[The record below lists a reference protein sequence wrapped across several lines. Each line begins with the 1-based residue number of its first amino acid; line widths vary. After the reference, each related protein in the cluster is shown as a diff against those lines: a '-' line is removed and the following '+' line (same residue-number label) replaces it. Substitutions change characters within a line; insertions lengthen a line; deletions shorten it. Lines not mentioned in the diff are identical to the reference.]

1 MSNGNEET
9 ENEETE
15 DQENTKA
22 LPFPEGLVTY
32 QTKNFPGSNYF
43 PGVRGVRFYG
53 KDDKESLD
61 SAFAEKRIDKG
72 YLAAAA
78 TGARG
83 SRASV
88 GSQNLVVGDALLD
101 DENYLVRAEYTLD
114 QDTAELQMLKFN
126 PTDLA
131 TLAKQMQ
138 RTGFYTSGEPSG
150 LILSGRGYSA
160 TDINAFVNLLRF
172 SNSRHLIVQSVA
184 KQLSGLSSVAGEG
197 TKVKVT
203 AEEDIRYYLEQAFL
217 SRMGRKPT
225 RKDIDDGIAAV
236 QANERKMAAMGRSA
250 PSVAVA
256 TKVQAEKGHGAEGAA
271 YQLGNAIKL
280 AFAHLGGG

>member
-1 MSNGNEET
+1 MADNEQ
-9 ENEETE
+9 TE
-15 DQENTKA
+15 DQQTTLLSPFSRPRAIKGKRSYGPDDESSYNDA
-22 LPFPEGLVTY
+22 LALKQFFL
-32 QTKNFPGSNYF
+32 NYEALEKM
-43 PGVRGVRFYG
+43 GGTDYVSRSQIAKGNQIVYG
-53 KDDKESLD
+53 
-61 SAFAEKRIDKG
+61 A
-72 YLAAAA
+72 
-78 TGARG
+78 
-83 SRASV
+83 
-88 GSQNLVVGDALLD
+88 ALLD
-101 DENYLVRAEYTLD
+101 DENYLVRGAYFLD
-114 QDTAELQMLKFN
+114 QDTAELQMLKFK

-150 LILSGRGYSA
+150 LILTGRGYSP
-160 TDINAFVNLLRF
+160 TDVNAFINLMRY
-172 SNSRHLIVQSVA
+172 SNQQGLIVQSVA
-184 KQLSGLSSVAGEG
+184 KQLHGLSPVAGEG

-203 AEEDIRYYLEQAFL
+203 AEEDIRYYLEQAFF

-225 RKDIDDGIAAV
+225 RKDIDDGIAAI

-256 TKVQAEKGHGAEGAA
+256 AKVQAEKGHGAEGAA